1 MLMPKKTKYRK
12 VQRGRTD
19 GKAYRGAEISFGEVA
34 LKALEP
40 SKLTARQIEAARI
53 SIMRKIKRGGKLL
66 IRVFPDRPFTKK
78 PPETRQGKGK
88 GNPEYFEAI
97 ILPGKILFELGGVED
112 ALAIEALSSASHKL
126 PMKTKV
132 ITLNK

>member
-19 GKAYRGAEISFGEVA
+19 GKAYRGAEISFGEVG

-53 SIMRKIKRGGKLL
+53 SIMRKIKRGGKLW

>member
-19 GKAYRGAEISFGEVA
+19 GKAYRGSTLSFGEVG
-34 LKALEP
+34 LKAIEP
-40 SKLTARQIEAARI
+40 AKLTARQIEAARI
-53 SIMRKIKRGGKLL
+53 SIMRKIKRGGKLW

-97 ILPGKILFELGGVED
+97 ILPGKILFELGGVEEPL
-112 ALAIEALSSASHKL
+112 ALEALRSAAFKL

>member
-19 GKAYRGAEISFGEVA
+19 GKAYRGATLSFGEVG
-34 LKALEP
+34 LKAIEP
-40 SKLTARQIEAARI
+40 GKLTARQIEAARI
-53 SIMRKIKRGGKLL
+53 SIMRKIKRGGKLW

-97 ILPGKILFELGGVED
+97 ILPGKILFELGGVDESL
-112 ALAIEALSSASHKL
+112 ALEALQSASHKL

>member
-19 GKAYRGAEISFGEVA
+19 GKAYRGATLAFGEVG

-53 SIMRKIKRGGKLL
+53 SIMRKIKRGGKLW

>member
-53 SIMRKIKRGGKLL
+53 SIMRKIKRGGKLW

>member
-34 LKALEP
+34 LKAIEP

-53 SIMRKIKRGGKLL
+53 SIMRKTKRGGNLW

>member
-34 LKALEP
+34 LKAIEP

-53 SIMRKIKRGGKLL
+53 
-66 IRVFPDRPFTKK
+66 
-78 PPETRQGKGK
+78 
-88 GNPEYFEAI
+88 
-97 ILPGKILFELGGVED
+97 
-112 ALAIEALSSASHKL
+112 
-126 PMKTKV
+126 
-132 ITLNK
+132 

>member
-1 MLMPKKTKYRK
+1 
-12 VQRGRTD
+12 
-19 GKAYRGAEISFGEVA
+19 
-34 LKALEP
+34 
-40 SKLTARQIEAARI
+40 
-53 SIMRKIKRGGKLL
+53 MRKIKRGGKLW